1 MKKINAVAS
10 KNTLKK
16 YVIVLVLIAMWA
28 IMFAVEPSF
37 RSWTN
42 AMNIFRQVSIKGII
56 ALGMTFVILL
66 GCIDLTVGSVVAVAG
81 VIAGSIL
88 VVHPTMVIP
97 AILAAV
103 AVSSLFDLLC
113 GFFIAKLN
121 VPPFIATLAGMTTA
135 RGIAY
140 VYSNGMPYILKSDQ
154 FKQIGTG
161 YVPIIIFLALA
172 VIMHIILS
180 KTKFGRHIYAVGGNA
195 AAAAASGVKVARI
208 KMIVYAISGAL
219 TGVAGIVLASRT
231 NSGQPAVG
239 VGYETDVIAAVA
251 IGGTS
256 MNGGVGTIFGTCI
269 GMLIIG
275 TLQNGMNLLGVS
287 SYWQDV
293 VKGVI
298 IIGAVCF
305 DMLSHKRSK

>member
-1 MKKINAVAS
+1 MKKLNGPSAKSVF
-10 KNTLKK
+10 KK
-16 YVIVLVLIAMWA
+16 YAIVFVLNAMWV
-28 IMFAVEPSF
+28 IMYAVEPSF
-37 RSWTN
+37 RGWKS

-66 GCIDLTVGSVVAVAG
+66 GCIDLTVGSLVAVSG
-81 VIAGSIL
+81 VVAGSIL
-88 VVHPTMVIP
+88 VRDPTMVIP
-97 AILAAV
+97 AILASV
-103 AVSSLFDLLC
+103 AACALFDLLC
-113 GFFIAKLN
+113 GFFIAKLD
-121 VPPFIATLAGMTTA
+121 VPPFIATLAGMTAA

-140 VYSNGMPYILKSDQ
+140 VYSNGTPYILKSEQ

-161 YVPIIIFLALA
+161 YVPIIIFLVLA
-172 VIMHIILS
+172 VIMHVLLS
-180 KTKFGRHIYAVGGNA
+180 RTKFGRHIYAVGGNP
-195 AAAAASGVKVARI
+195 AAAAASGVKVQKI

-219 TGVAGIVLASRT
+219 VGVAGIVLASRT

-275 TLQNGMNLLGVS
+275 TLQSSMNLLGVS
-287 SYWQDV
+287 SYWQDI

-305 DMLSHKRSK
+305 DMFSHKRSK

>member
-1 MKKINAVAS
+1 MKKLTGPSAKSVF
-10 KNTLKK
+10 KK
-16 YVIVLVLIAMWA
+16 YAIVFVLIAMWI
-28 IMFAVEPSF
+28 IMYAVEPSF
-37 RSWTN
+37 RGWKS

-66 GCIDLTVGSVVAVAG
+66 GCIDLTVGSLVAVSG
-81 VIAGSIL
+81 VVAGSIL
-88 VVHPTMVIP
+88 VRDPTMVIP
-97 AILAAV
+97 AILASVV
-103 AVSSLFDLLC
+103 ACALFDLLC
-113 GFFIAKLN
+113 GFFIAKLD
-121 VPPFIATLAGMTTA
+121 VPPFIATLAGMTAA

-140 VYSNGMPYILKSDQ
+140 VYSNGTPYILKSEQ

-161 YVPIIIFLALA
+161 YVPIIIFLVLA
-172 VIMHIILS
+172 VVMHVLLS
-180 KTKFGRHIYAVGGNA
+180 RTKFGRHIYAVGGNP
-195 AAAAASGVKVARI
+195 AAAAASGVKVQKI

-219 TGVAGIVLASRT
+219 VGIAGIVLASRT

-256 MNGGVGTIFGTCI
+256 MNGGVGTVFGTCI

-275 TLQNGMNLLGVS
+275 TLQSSMNLLGVS
-287 SYWQDV
+287 SYWQDI

-305 DMLSHKRSK
+305 DMFSHKRSK

>member
-1 MKKINAVAS
+1 MKKLTGPSAKSVF
-10 KNTLKK
+10 KK
-16 YVIVLVLIAMWA
+16 YAIVFVLIAMWI
-28 IMFAVEPSF
+28 IMYAVEPSF
-37 RSWTN
+37 RGWKS

-66 GCIDLTVGSVVAVAG
+66 GCIDLTVGSLVAVSG
-81 VIAGSIL
+81 VVAGSIL
-88 VVHPTMVIP
+88 VRDPTMVIP
-97 AILAAV
+97 AILASVV
-103 AVSSLFDLLC
+103 ACALFDLLC
-113 GFFIAKLN
+113 GFFIAKLD
-121 VPPFIATLAGMTTA
+121 VPPFIATLAGMTAA

-140 VYSNGMPYILKSDQ
+140 VYSNGTPYILKSEQ

-161 YVPIIIFLALA
+161 YVPIIIFLVLA
-172 VIMHIILS
+172 AVMHVLLS
-180 KTKFGRHIYAVGGNA
+180 RTKFGRHIYAVGGNP
-195 AAAAASGVKVARI
+195 AAAAASGVKVQKI

-219 TGVAGIVLASRT
+219 VGIAGIVLASRT

-275 TLQNGMNLLGVS
+275 TLQSSMNLLGVS
-287 SYWQDV
+287 SYWQDI

-305 DMLSHKRSK
+305 DMFSHKRSK

>member
-1 MKKINAVAS
+1 MKKLDTTAS
-10 KNTLKK
+10 KNVFKK
-16 YVIVLVLIAMWA
+16 YMIVLVLLAMWVF
-28 IMFAVEPSF
+28 MFAVEPSF

-66 GCIDLTVGSVVAVAG
+66 GCIDLTVGSLVAVSG

-88 VVHPTMVIP
+88 VKNPDMVVP

-103 AVSSLFDLLC
+103 AVCALFDLLC
-113 GFFIAKLN
+113 GFFIAKVD
-121 VPPFIATLAGMTTA
+121 VPPFIATLAGMTAA

-140 VYSNGMPYILKSDQ
+140 VYSNGKPYILKSEA
-154 FKQIGTG
+154 FKHLGKG

-172 VIMHIILS
+172 VLMHIILS
-180 KTKFGRHIYAVGGNA
+180 KTKFGRHIYAVGGNS
-195 AAAAASGVKVARI
+195 AAAAASGVKVAKI

-219 TGVAGIVLASRT
+219 TGIAGIVLASRT

-239 VGYETDVIAAVA
+239 TGYETDVIAAVA

-256 MNGGVGTIFGTCI
+256 MNGGIGTIFGTCI

-305 DMLSHKRSK
+305 DTLSHRRSK